1 MLHRLCRKII
11 EREVMKKYK
20 ILLSGNLNYIADTEN
35 QAIEYAEKDIKH
47 IHSKYNVGIFAISEV
62 KEEE

>member
-11 EREVMKKYK
+11 EREVMNKYK
-20 ILLSGNLNYIADTEN
+20 ILLSGNVYYIADTEN
-35 QAIEYAEKDIKH
+35 QAIEYAEEDIKH

-62 KEEE
+62 KEED